1 MIISWGSLWCR
12 FEGILEAFWEDLG
25 TILGSCWG
33 QKPSWKLPESFVQAG
48 SRFPQFDAAHFGG
61 FWRAF
66 GEDFGDIL
74 VSFVDINITMNFY
87 MMLRWF
93 FMDFDTLWTS
103 KIKQKAWRVVQ
114 KSTFHVVCYRMC
126 LDIDFR
132 RILGSRWKQF
142 WVPIGLQTRFRA
154 QVL

>member
-12 FEGILEAFWEDLG
+12 FEGILESFWEDLG
-25 TILGSCWG
+25 TILGSCWV
-33 QKPSWKLPESFVQAG
+33 QKPSWTLLASFVQAG
-48 SRFPQFDAAHFGG
+48 SRFPHQNAGHFGG

-66 GEDFGDIL
+66 GKDFGDIL
-74 VSFVDINITMNFY
+74 VPFVDMDFTMNFY
-87 MMLRWF
+87 MILKWF

-114 KSTFHVVCYRMC
+114 KSTLHLIWYWMSM
-126 LDIDFR
+126 DIDFG
-132 RILGSRWKQF
+132 RILRSGWEQL
-142 WVPIGLQTRFRA
+142 WVPIGFPKRLRK